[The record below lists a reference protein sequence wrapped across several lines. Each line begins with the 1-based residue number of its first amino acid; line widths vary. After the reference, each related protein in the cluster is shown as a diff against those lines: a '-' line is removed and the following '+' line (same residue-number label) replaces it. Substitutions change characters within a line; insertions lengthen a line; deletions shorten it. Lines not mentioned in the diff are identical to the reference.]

1 MVTRLSLGTIST
13 PSDRPSASA
22 PQENWIALYDDDC
35 GFCKWILA
43 GILAWDRRRRLA
55 PCALQSEHAEV
66 LLADLS
72 PEERLASWHLISPEG
87 ERASAGAALAPLLR
101 LLPGGRIPARW
112 VASFPRFTNGAYG
125 WVASHRAQLSR
136 AVPGALKRRAGQRVG
151 RAIPRRPESAR
162 PSVWQTIR
170 LVAAPARSRARP
182 PRRRWEIRL

>member
-1 MVTRLSLGTIST
+1 MVRRLSLGTISS

-66 LLADLS
+66 LLTDLS

-112 VASFPRFTNGAYG
+112 GASFSLIPNRAFG
-125 WVASHRAQLSR
+125 WVGRPRAPLSR
-136 AVPGALKRRAGQRVG
+136 AVSWR
-151 RAIPRRPESAR
+151 
-162 PSVWQTIR
+162 
-170 LVAAPARSRARP
+170 
-182 PRRRWEIRL
+182 